1 MNSIIL
7 NNFVSTIPGKT
18 SFTDLGNVKN
28 LEKINVI
35 HLEEEFLNNLYKKE
49 SMGSYLNSI
58 DNDNKIHIT
67 KEAVYNFFY
76 QMRFKNLLMELNKET
91 ININSFDDETIS
103 LVSEI
108 TEKFNCI
115 LKNAKQNKN
124 EEIIFDDLGLPLH
137 PLEVEVLNL
146 VERAKKGEQIFPKYD
161 RLVDFS
167 VLNYLKKHYGK
178 YLKCFGAEDDYIYQ
192 FQLEV
197 IDSKFR
203 QNLRIWLDRNND
215 NINNYI
221 PNKSIKVNKE
231 AQAIKNNPLDFIVKS
246 NKINVLKV
254 TKRI

>member
-49 SMGSYLNSI
+49 SMGSYLTSI

-67 KEAVYNFFY
+67 KEAVCNFFY
-76 QMRFKNLLMELNKET
+76 KMRIKNLLMELNKET
-91 ININSFDDETIS
+91 VNINSFDDETIS

-146 VERAKKGEQIFPKYD
+146 VERAKRGEQVFPKYT
-161 RLVDFS
+161 RSVDGS
-167 VLNYLKKHYGK
+167 VLNYLKKYYGS
-178 YLKCFGAEDDYIYQ
+178 YLVCFGANDNYIYQ
-192 FQLEV
+192 FHLQA
-197 IDSKFR
+197 IDPKFR
-203 QNLRIWLDRNND
+203 QNLKNWLMRNGD
-215 NINNYI
+215 DINNYV
-221 PNKSIKVNKE
+221 PKKSVRIEKEVSLIKEMPSFEMKY
-231 AQAIKNNPLDFIVKS
+231 KKFRSLKTMK
-246 NKINVLKV
+246 KI
-254 TKRI
+254 